1 MVKPVMM
8 LMKRQGS
15 SFHVVSHETANF
27 AVENHHKDERGL
39 FVLPLSAINS
49 ASIRTEICVSCVKRW
64 SAL

>member
-15 SFHVVSHETANF
+15 SFHVVSQETANF

>member
-8 LMKRQGS
+8 LMKRQRS
-15 SFHVVSHETANF
+15 MYHVVSEATANF
-27 AVENHHKDERGL
+27 AIKHHAKDEKGL

>member
-15 SFHVVSHETANF
+15 SFHVVSQETANF

-39 FVLPLSAINS
+39 FVLPLSAIRS
-49 ASIRTEICVSCVKRW
+49 ASIRTEICESCLKRW
-64 SAL
+64 GRP

>member
-15 SFHVVSHETANF
+15 SFHVVSQETANF

-39 FVLPLSAINS
+39 FCF
-49 ASIRTEICVSCVKRW
+49 ASFRYS
-64 SAL
+64 

>member
-15 SFHVVSHETANF
+15 SFHVVSQETANF
-27 AVENHHKDERGL
+27 AVENHHKGEKGL